1 MMTGIN
7 GFSPNGYASVPPKMP
22 SYKED
27 QISGLRVQ
35 EGSYESKIAQLK
47 SGNDE
52 ENAAVLQETES
63 KLASV
68 QEQLEELKPVTP
80 IKPWQN
86 IAPPPPTDEE
96 MNARFGAAYAVELSS
111 VGRQMDSE

>member
-7 GFSPNGYASVPPKMP
+7 GFSPNGYAPMPPKMP

-27 QISGLRVQ
+27 QISGLRAQ
-35 EGSYESKIAQLK
+35 EGSYASKIAQLK

-52 ENAAVLQETES
+52 ENAAALQETES
-63 KLASV
+63 KLAAV
-68 QEQLEELKPVTP
+68 QGQLDELKPVTL
-80 IKPWQN
+80 IKPRQN
-86 IAPPPPTDEE
+86 IAPQPPTDEE

-111 VGRQMDSE
+111 VGRQLAGE

>member
-1 MMTGIN
+1 MTGIN
-7 GFSPNGYASVPPKMP
+7 GFSPNGYAMP
-22 SYKED
+22 IQQPYYKD
-27 QISGLRVQ
+27 DKINGLKAQ
-35 EGSYESKIAQLK
+35 ESSYESKLAQLK
-47 SGNDE
+47 TGNEE

-68 QEQLEELKPVTP
+68 QGQLDELKPVTAVIP
-80 IKPWQN
+80 RQN

-111 VGRQMDSE
+111 TGRQMDNE